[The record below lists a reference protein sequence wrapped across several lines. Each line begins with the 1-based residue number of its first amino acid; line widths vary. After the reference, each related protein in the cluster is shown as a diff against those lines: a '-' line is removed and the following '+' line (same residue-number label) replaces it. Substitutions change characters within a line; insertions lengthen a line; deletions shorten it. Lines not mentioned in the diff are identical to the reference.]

1 MLSEENSLLRA
12 LPCLLLAC
20 LLHVHVQDNTIKWTP
35 VPIPQPVQVKMRP
48 AGDAEGA
55 VAAGADAE
63 AGDEDGIPVG
73 VEQVWA
79 VLCVIEPVTCLWAY
93 IEIEVGVCRP
103 P

>member
-1 MLSEENSLLRA
+1 
-12 LPCLLLAC
+12 
-20 LLHVHVQDNTIKWTP
+20 VQDNTIKWTP
-35 VPIPQPVQVKMRP
+35 VPIPQPVQVEMRP
-48 AGDAEGA
+48 AGDAEGAVA

-79 VLCVIEPVTCLWAY
+79 VLCAIDPVSCLWAY
-93 IEIEVGVCRP
+93 IEIGVGGCRP